1 MADEMQDSTGQP
13 AQEPQGQAGQKM
25 PAEQGR
31 GERTRARRTFRPQV
45 DIYETEQGLMLLA
58 DVPGAKPEG
67 LEITLERHVL
77 TIRAEVED
85 HAPEGY
91 SPVYQEYEVGD
102 FECQFTLS
110 GDFDTEKIEANLVD
124 GVLRLTIPRA
134 AEAAPRTI
142 KVKAA
147 GASS

>member
-1 MADEMQDSTGQP
+1 MADETTNVTGQQGP
-13 AQEPQGQAGQKM
+13 DQQGQAGQKM

-110 GDFDTEKIEANLVD
+110 GDFDPDRIEANLTA
-124 GVLRLTIPRA
+124 GVLRVMIPRA
-134 AEAAPRTI
+134 PQPEARKI
-142 KVKAA
+142 EVRA
-147 GASS
+147 GR

>member
-1 MADEMQDSTGQP
+1 MADVTQSATGQP
-13 AQEPQGQAGQKM
+13 AQEQQGQAGQKM
-25 PAEQGR
+25 RADQGP
-31 GERTRARRTFRPQV
+31 GERTRSRRTFRPRV

-58 DVPGAKPEG
+58 DMPGAKPDG
-67 LEITLERHVL
+67 LDITLERRVL
-77 TIRAEVED
+77 SIRADVED

-110 GDFDTEKIEANLVD
+110 GDFDAEHIEAKLVD

-134 AEAAPRTI
+134 PQAQARKI
-142 KVKAA
+142 DVKA
-147 GASS
+147 GR

>member
-1 MADEMQDSTGQP
+1 MADETTNATGQP
-13 AQEPQGQAGQKM
+13 EQQGQSGQKT
-25 PAEQGR
+25 PADQGR
-31 GERTRARRTFRPQV
+31 GERTRSRRTFRPQV
-45 DIYETEQGLMLLA
+45 DIYETEDGLMLLA

-85 HAPEGY
+85 RAPQGY

-110 GDFDTEKIEANLVD
+110 GDFDADKIEASLVD
-124 GVLRLTIPRA
+124 GVLKLMIPRSP
-134 AEAAPRTI
+134 EAQPRRIEI
-142 KVKAA
+142 KA
-147 GASS
+147 GR

>member
-1 MADEMQDSTGQP
+1 MADETTNATGQP
-13 AQEPQGQAGQKM
+13 EQQGQSGQKT
-25 PAEQGR
+25 PADQGR
-31 GERTRARRTFRPQV
+31 GERTRSRRTFRPQV
-45 DIYETEQGLMLLA
+45 DIYETENGLMLLA

-85 HAPEGY
+85 RAPQGY

-110 GDFDTEKIEANLVD
+110 GDFDADKIEASLVD
-124 GVLRLTIPRA
+124 GVLKLMIPRSP
-134 AEAAPRTI
+134 EAQPRRIEI
-142 KVKAA
+142 KA
-147 GASS
+147 GR

>member
-1 MADEMQDSTGQP
+1 M
-13 AQEPQGQAGQKM
+13 
-25 PAEQGR
+25 
-31 GERTRARRTFRPQV
+31 

-58 DVPGAKPEG
+58 DMPGAKPDG
-67 LEITLERHVL
+67 LDITLERRVL
-77 TIRAEVED
+77 SIRADVED

-110 GDFDTEKIEANLVD
+110 GDFDAEHIEAKLVD

-134 AEAAPRTI
+134 PQAQARKI
-142 KVKAA
+142 DVKAA
-147 GASS
+147 G

>member
-1 MADEMQDSTGQP
+1 MADETTNATSQP
-13 AQEPQGQAGQKM
+13 EQQGQSGQKT
-25 PAEQGR
+25 PADQGR
-31 GERTRARRTFRPQV
+31 GERTRSRRTFRPQV
-45 DIYETEQGLMLLA
+45 DIYETENGLMILA

-77 TIRAEVED
+77 TIRAEIED

-110 GDFDTEKIEANLVD
+110 GDFDTEKIEASLTN
-124 GVLRLTIPRA
+124 GVLRLTIPRTA
-134 AEAAPRTI
+134 QPEARKI
-142 KVKAA
+142 EVKA
-147 GASS
+147 GR